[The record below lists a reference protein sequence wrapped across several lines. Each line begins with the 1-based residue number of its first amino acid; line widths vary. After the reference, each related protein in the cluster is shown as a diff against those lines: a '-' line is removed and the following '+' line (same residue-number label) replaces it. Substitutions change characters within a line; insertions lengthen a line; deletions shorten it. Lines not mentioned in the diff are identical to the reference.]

1 MQLFDL
7 FSKSKL
13 NLFLLLITLFVLT
26 QGRAQ
31 NQSVKRNSYIIN
43 MGIVPQTFGNG
54 LRPYGL
60 VYDLLTNYNVPVKW
74 VINPN
79 KVKDGVDFHHNNI
92 FYKGGAFVIDS
103 AYLSVPVKAAIA
115 NWNVLGVNGA
125 YTTYDTIL
133 PVYGLLAYWPK
144 AVMDPKNGTITT
156 DYMGRA
162 LIPTTA
168 PAAPFITGLPALLGS
183 GCYDLYVMTHADP
196 TWANY
201 SPLYDFTR
209 NQKGYVWANCHSV
222 SVTESLKDP
231 LSAKRL
237 NFLTTNGLKC
247 YDNGACLPLVS
258 EFHVKNGDPTN
269 PIQLTASLAADPLMQ
284 FIGDPLP
291 ATVNGSER
299 WYIPTSTSSW
309 NADTKH
315 YYYTADGTG
324 QGKGMKAIA
333 GYAYGNSDYGRVA
346 YEAGH
351 NHQQTGEVFNKVA
364 AIRMFFNF
372 LLLTGLEK
380 KVQVAL
386 SVVPTETVLNNTIRI
401 TATASSGSA
410 PYTYAWSSDC
420 GLIVSN
426 PTAATTNVTFPN
438 TPVSNCTITL
448 RVTDACGRKEYA
460 IRKVSLTRGIILD
473 ETQVVLKA
481 ALQQDRVLL
490 NWNQPGGCNYTQYGV
505 ERSYDGVHFTTVSN
519 RVSCCATY
527 QVTDSPD
534 FGHPTVYYRLKLIEG
549 ERYSYSSVK
558 EVSLNRSKN
567 ELQLYPN
574 PVNNNLFLH
583 HTAPRQWMRI
593 VITDQMGNRVKEE
606 QVFCR
611 STDLSIPL
619 SGSLP
624 PGMYFL
630 KIEQQEKV
638 TVLKFVKE

>member
-13 NLFLLLITLFVLT
+13 NLFLLLMTLFVLT

-79 KVKDGVDFHHNNI
+79 KVKDGTDFHHNNI

-103 AYLSVPVKAAIA
+103 AYLSVPIKAVIA
-115 NWNVLGVNGA
+115 NWNVLGVIGA
-125 YTTYDTIL
+125 YTAYDTVL

-222 SVTESLKDP
+222 SVMESLKDP

-237 NFLTTNGLKC
+237 NFLSTNGLKC

-258 EFHVKNGDPTN
+258 EFHAKNGDPTN

-284 FIGDPLP
+284 FVGDPLP

-299 WYIPTSTSSW
+299 WYIPTSSSSW
-309 NADTKH
+309 NPDTKQ
-315 YYYTADGTG
+315 YYYSADGTG
-324 QGKGMKAIA
+324 QSKGMKAIA
-333 GYAYGNSDYGRVA
+333 GYAFGNSNYGRVA

-380 KVQVAL
+380 KVQVAM
-386 SVVPTETVLNNTIRI
+386 SVIPTETVMGNTIRMS
-401 TATASSGSA
+401 AVASSGNA
-410 PYTYAWSSDC
+410 PYTYSWSSDC
-420 GLIVSN
+420 GLIISN
-426 PTAATTNVTFPN
+426 PTAATTNITFPN
-438 TPVSNCTITL
+438 TPVSNCRITV

-460 IRKVSLTRGIILD
+460 IRKISLTKGIVLP
-473 ETQVVLKA
+473 EEHVELKA
-481 ALQQDRVLL
+481 VLQQEQVHLQ
-490 NWNQPGGCNYTQYGV
+490 WNQPAGSSYTQFEL
-505 ERSYDGVHFTTVSN
+505 ERSYDGNHFSTIATKFA
-519 RVSCCATY
+519 CCAHYTA
-527 QVTDSPD
+527 TDQPD
-534 FGHPTVYYRLKLIEG
+534 VQYPQPSYRIKLTEG
-549 ERYSYSSVK
+549 SKISYSNTVAVRLPVVTRRLQ
-558 EVSLNRSKN
+558 VS
-567 ELQLYPN
+567 PN
-574 PVNNNLFLH
+574 PVR
-583 HTAPRQWMRI
+583 HTLSIHNAQPLSWVHI
-593 VITDQMGNRVKEE
+593 AITDQMGHLIQQDRLY
-606 QVFCR
+606 CR
-611 STDLSIPL
+611 GTELSIPL
-619 SGSLP
+619 SGNLHK
-624 PGMYFL
+624 GIYFITL
-630 KIEQQEKV
+630 NQGGAT

>member
-1 MQLFDL
+1 MHRSCLLIRSFRT
-7 FSKSKL
+7 
-13 NLFLLLITLFVLT
+13 LLLLGLVLVT
-26 QGRAQ
+26 GTTVHAQ
-31 NQSVKRNSYIIN
+31 NQTVKRNSYIIN
-43 MGIVPQTFGNG
+43 MGITPQSFVNG

-79 KVKDGVDFHHNNI
+79 KLKDGVDFHHNNT
-92 FYKGGAFVIDS
+92 FYKGSAFVIDS
-103 AYLSVPVKAAIA
+103 VYLSVPVKAAIA
-115 NWNVLGVNGA
+115 TWNGSGVIGA
-125 YTTYDTIL
+125 YTAYDTVL

-144 AVMDPKNGTITT
+144 AVMDPKNGAITT
-156 DYMGRA
+156 DYMTNAG
-162 LIPTTA
+162 IPTTA
-168 PAAPFITGLPALLGS
+168 PAAPFISGLPALLGS

-196 TWANY
+196 TWADYN
-201 SPLYDFTR
+201 PLYDFTR

-237 NFLTTNGLKC
+237 NFLSTNGLKC
-247 YDNGACLPLVS
+247 FDNGACKPLVT
-258 EFHVKNGDPTN
+258 EFHAKNGNPTL
-269 PIQLTASLAADPLMQ
+269 PIQLTGSLAADPLMQ
-284 FIGDPLP
+284 FVGDPIP

-309 NADTKH
+309 NADTKP
-315 YYYTADGTG
+315 YYYTADGSG

-333 GYAYGNSDYGRVA
+333 GYAYGNSNYGRVA

-351 NHQQTGEVFNKVA
+351 DHLSSGNEPDKVA

-380 KVQVAL
+380 KVQVEL
-386 SVVPTETVLNNTIRI
+386 SVVPNETVLNNTIRI
-401 TATASSGSA
+401 TSTASSGTA
-410 PYTYAWSSDC
+410 PYTYSWSSDC
-420 GLIVSN
+420 GLIISN

-460 IRKVSLTRGIILD
+460 IRKVNLTRGIVLD
-473 ETQVVLKA
+473 EANVVFKA
-481 ALQQDRVLL
+481 SLQQERVLL
-490 NWNQPGGCNYTQYGV
+490 SWDQPSGCNYTQYGV
-505 ERSYDGVHFTTVSN
+505 ERSYDGVHFTTVTN
-519 RVSCCATY
+519 RVSCCAMY
-527 QVTDSPD
+527 QVTDVPD
-534 FGHPTVYYRLKLIEG
+534 FGRTSVYYRLKLMEG
-549 ERYSYSSVK
+549 ERYSFSSVK

-567 ELQLYPN
+567 ELQIYPN
-574 PVNNNLFLH
+574 PVNHNLFLH

-593 VITDQMGNRVKEE
+593 VITDKMGNRVREE

-611 STDLSIPL
+611 NTTMTIPL

-630 KIEQQEKV
+630 KIEQQQKV